1 MSNGC
6 SEKQIF
12 FNKYKLQKLI
22 NKSEFSYVY
31 QGINIKSK
39 ELVAIKLE
47 DRITMKNILE
57 SEAYILFNLKGIGIP
72 NIISYGKNKKY
83 NILVEELLGPTLND
97 LSNLKQ
103 INKGF
108 PIKDICMIALQGLDR
123 LEFIHSKNII
133 HRDIKPHNFLI
144 GRKDEKIVYLIDFGF
159 AKKYRSSRTGK
170 FIKFTKLGRLFGS
183 LAFSSINANAGYEQS
198 RRDDLESFGY
208 MLIYLIKKYLPWME
222 LGVMK
227 NKKEEA
233 NETFKLKKG
242 IKLEKVCEG
251 IPEEFKDYIKY
262 CQKLEFEQEPNY
274 NYLRNLFALI
284 LIKKNQKNDLK
295 FFWINKKK
303 AESITKNCSNNS
315 NMRRDTYKRLYN
327 SVKKSLEKKSK
338 EKINNTLKTDYSK
351 VNDSLDKINDIQ
363 KNKKGIQKINFIH
376 RTFDKK
382 NLNDKIS
389 IKNYSSKNNINE
401 KTFPTSRIN
410 EQKYNTIK
418 EQNLNQLISKNDSNY
433 NSKNQSKLIKIKPKN
448 IFSDNK
454 RKKNNVIISNKY
466 INSIMNIIRKNYSN
480 FEDNI
485 NNNYQGRT
493 TIINNYITNNYCNK
507 IVKQIPFNNYN
518 NKMIPKINYAIKYK
532 ILGTSDNRFE
542 NHNGY
547 SFQNEK
553 KNIRTPG
560 NKNRIENYITYSFQ
574 NYKK

>member
-262 CQKLEFEQEPNY
+262 CQKLEFEQDPNY
-274 NYLRNLFALI
+274 DYLRNLFVLI
-284 LIKKNQKNDLK
+284 LIKENQKNDLN
-295 FFWINKKK
+295 FFWINKKNAK
-303 AESITKNCSNNS
+303 SVTKNYENNS
-315 NMRRDTYKRLYN
+315 IKKRDTHKRLYN
-327 SVKKSLEKKSK
+327 SVKKSLEKKRKESNNSILKLDNSK
-338 EKINNTLKTDYSK
+338 PNNSLNK
-351 VNDSLDKINDIQ
+351 V
-363 KNKKGIQKINFIH
+363 KGIQKQKTESQIQKLNLTNGHSEKKRLINSK
-376 RTFDKK
+376 DQ
-382 NLNDKIS
+382 IS
-389 IKNYSSKNNINE
+389 IKNYKTDKNIISE
-401 KTFPTSRIN
+401 KNLAYPIIYT
-410 EQKYNTIK
+410 QKYNTCLKNQKLNNFIK
-418 EQNLNQLISKNDSNY
+418 RSVLNFHSKNY
-433 NSKNQSKLIKIKPKN
+433 LEKPKIKKMLK
-448 IFSDNK
+448 ISDNTGMH
-454 RKKNNVIISNKY
+454 NYFNISNQN
-466 INSIMNIIRKNYSN
+466 INNTTNCKNYSSR
-480 FEDNI
+480 NI
-485 NNNYQGRT
+485 
-493 TIINNYITNNYCNK
+493 IINHNCDFNK
-507 IVKQIPFNNYN
+507 IGVYTPSNNSYYNLIPDIHYRLKFKNISTPD
-518 NKMIPKINYAIKYK
+518 NK
-532 ILGTSDNRFE
+532 SRFE
-542 NHNGY
+542 KY
-547 SFQNEK
+547 SL
-553 KNIRTPG
+553 
-560 NKNRIENYITYSFQ
+560 YTYR
-574 NYKK
+574 NN